1 MLMAI
6 EKVIDIKKEK
16 KWELRIKKRSQTW
29 ITFSGM
35 NSISRVTPKT
45 VFI

>member
-16 KWELRIKKRSQTW
+16 KWELRIKMRQTW
-29 ITFSGM
+29 IKFSVM
-35 NSISRVTPKT
+35 NSISRVTPET

>member
-16 KWELRIKKRSQTW
+16 KWKLRIKKRQTW

-35 NSISRVTPKT
+35 NSISTVTPET